1 MTQYFRRDGMRAP
14 VTSADSGIGRAAVAE
29 GFAGAGGPVSG
40 LARSAP
46 QMEETAEVIRIAG
59 SKARALPLDVTDTA
73 ACHAAL
79 DARPVFLK
87 SGFALMVGGGWT
99 AA

>member
-1 MTQYFRRDGMRAP
+1 MTQYFRRDGTCAP
-14 VTSADSGIGRAAVAE
+14 VTGEDSGIGRAVAE

-46 QMEETAEVIRIAG
+46 ELEETAEVIRIAG
-59 SKARALPLDVTDTA
+59 GKARALPLEVTDTA
-73 ACHAAL
+73 ACHATL

-87 SGFALMVGGGWT
+87 FGFALMVGGGWT

>member
-1 MTQYFRRDGMRAP
+1 MTQHFRRDGTCAP
-14 VTSADSGIGRAAVAE
+14 VTGADSGIGPAVAE
-29 GFAGAGGPVSG
+29 GFAGAGGPVFG
-40 LARSAP
+40 PARSAP

-59 SKARALPLDVTDTA
+59 GKARALPLDVTDTA